1 MPRASEAARHK
12 KRLRVAYRRNRHGL
26 RVRNR
31 RRDRPSRPEMTL
43 GPVML
48 DLSGL
53 KLTVAEN
60 ELLRHPLAGR
70 GVLFARNFESTRP
83 PPALTRASCARR
95 RPGRV
100 MPAD

>member
-60 ELLRHPLAGR
+60 ELLRHPLAGGGGPSVR
-70 GVLFARNFESTRP
+70 ALPITSPPPTPRRPARRP
-83 PPALTRASCARR
+83 PP
-95 RPGRV
+95 PRV
-100 MPAD
+100 PMH